1 LSFLKLFPW
10 MAVPVVIYNILA
22 LGGLAFSSVEAIR
35 LRLDTDFLVIPI
47 GLSASWNITPGHA
60 LICCSIIMLFIEFM
74 KSRSISSINVL
85 SHASSIFIFVISI
98 VEFLIF
104 PAFATSVFFL
114 IMLMCLMD
122 VVSRLT
128 LLSAFLRNGD
138 E

>member
-1 LSFLKLFPW
+1 MSFLKLFPW

-47 GLSASWNITPGHA
+47 GLSSSWNITPGHA
-60 LICCSIIMLFIEFM
+60 LICCSLIMLFIEFM

-128 LLSAFLRNGD
+128 LLSAFLRHGD

>member
-1 LSFLKLFPW
+1 MSFLKLFPW

-128 LLSAFLRNGD
+128 LLSTFLRHGD

>member
-1 LSFLKLFPW
+1 MSFLKLFPW

-60 LICCSIIMLFIEFM
+60 LICCSLIMLFIEFM

-128 LLSAFLRNGD
+128 LLNAFLRHGD

>member
-1 LSFLKLFPW
+1 MSFLKLFPW

-122 VVSRLT
+122 VVCRLT
-128 LLSAFLRNGD
+128 LLSAFLRHGD

>member
-1 LSFLKLFPW
+1 
-10 MAVPVVIYNILA
+10 
-22 LGGLAFSSVEAIR
+22 
-35 LRLDTDFLVIPI
+35 
-47 GLSASWNITPGHA
+47 
-60 LICCSIIMLFIEFM
+60 MLFIEFM

-128 LLSAFLRNGD
+128 LLSAFLRHGD

>member
-1 LSFLKLFPW
+1 MSFLKLFPW

-128 LLSAFLRNGD
+128 LLNAFLRHGD

>member
-1 LSFLKLFPW
+1 MSFLKLFPW

-60 LICCSIIMLFIEFM
+60 LICCSLIMLFIEFM

-128 LLSAFLRNGD
+128 LLSAFLRHGD

>member
-1 LSFLKLFPW
+1 MSFLKLFPW

-60 LICCSIIMLFIEFM
+60 LICCSLIMLFIEFM

-104 PAFATSVFFL
+104 PAFTTSVFFL

-128 LLSAFLRNGD
+128 LLSAFLRHGD

>member
-1 LSFLKLFPW
+1 MSFLKLFPW

-128 LLSAFLRNGD
+128 LLSAFLRSGD

>member
-1 LSFLKLFPW
+1 MSFLKLFPW

>member
-1 LSFLKLFPW
+1 MSFLKLFPW
-10 MAVPVVIYNILA
+10 MAVPVVTYNILA

>member
-10 MAVPVVIYNILA
+10 MAVPVVTYNILA

-128 LLSAFLRNGD
+128 LLSAFLRHGD

>member
-128 LLSAFLRNGD
+128 LLSAFLRHGD

>member
-1 LSFLKLFPW
+1 MSFLKLFPW

-128 LLSAFLRNGD
+128 LLSAFLRHGD